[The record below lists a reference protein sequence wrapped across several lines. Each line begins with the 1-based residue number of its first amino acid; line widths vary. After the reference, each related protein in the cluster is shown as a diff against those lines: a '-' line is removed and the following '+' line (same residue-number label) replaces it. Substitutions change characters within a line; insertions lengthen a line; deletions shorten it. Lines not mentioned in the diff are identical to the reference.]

1 MWWNILHPVDKSLI
15 FLAYLARL
23 CAILLPLLRTWEKAI
38 QLLETSVDF
47 ANSRRWPNKENEASL
62 LRRELIT
69 TSESPSSINF
79 AIPSSCV
86 KVIAFVTAMASTMS
100 DENDRGARS
109 NSEAIAFP

>member
-15 FLAYLARL
+15 FLACLARL

-38 QLLETSVDF
+38 QLLETNVDF
-47 ANSRRWPNKENEASL
+47 VDSRRWPNEENEASL

-69 TSESPSSINF
+69 ASKSPSSINS
-79 AIPSSCV
+79 AIPNSCA
-86 KVIAFVTAMASTMS
+86 KAIALATAMASTMFNE
-100 DENDRGARS
+100 DGRGAHS